1 MKRNKAQKAIAAA
14 LSATLVFSG
23 AAVPALATPSS
34 SELKS
39 QLSDAQAKLD
49 SLYAKAEQ
57 ASEDL
62 NQTKVELDQT
72 NSKIDSLNS
81 DIEKTQA
88 ELKEKQAVLSKRVAA
103 NYKYGD
109 TDLLSILLGS
119 DSFDTLTS
127 NIVYANKVSE
137 KDSNAI
143 NDVKTLE
150 NQLSSQKSEL
160 EEQKASQEK
169 LVAEKKTQSE
179 ALNAQSQKAQDYVNS
194 LSAEVQKAL
203 AEEQAAREAAAKKA
217 AEEAAAKAQANG
229 GEYYKSE
236 GNANAQSNSDSGKS
250 NNSGSNSNKGNTNS
264 GSNTNNGNGGSNSNA
279 GGGSNTNK
287 GNANSGSNTNKGNS
301 GSASNTGS
309 SSNKGNSGISGAW
322 RNTVIAAATRM
333 VGGTYVWGACNPGS
347 RTFDCSGL
355 TSYAYSVAGISIGHS
370 SASQSSF
377 CTKPISQAEPGDV
390 VWRPGHVGI
399 YIGGG
404 ATIEAFSP
412 SQGIGYGSV
421 SSFSRC
427 GSPV

>member
-39 QLSDAQAKLD
+39 QLSDAQAKLN

-72 NSKIDSLNS
+72 NSKINSLNS

-119 DSFDTLTS
+119 DSFDALTS

-150 NQLSSQKSEL
+150 SQLSSQKSEL

-169 LVAEKKTQSE
+169 LVADKKAQSE

-194 LSAEVQKAL
+194 LSSEVQKAL

-229 GEYYKSE
+229 GAYYTPDN
-236 GNANAQSNSDSGKS
+236 NASAQGSAGSSKGNSDSGKS
-250 NNSGSNSNKGNTNS
+250 NNSGSNSSKGNAGT
-264 GSNTNNGNGGSNSNA
+264 GSNA
-279 GGGSNTNK
+279 G
-287 GNANSGSNTNKGNS
+287 A
-301 GSASNTGS
+301 
-309 SSNKGNSGISGAW
+309 SSNKGNGGSSSNAGGSSNKGSSSVSGAW

-333 VGGTYVWGACNPGS
+333 VGGTYVWGASDPGS
-347 RTFDCSGL
+347 KTFDCSGL
-355 TSYAYSVAGISIGHS
+355 TSYAYGVAGIGIDHS
-370 SASQSSF
+370 SALQASF
-377 CTKPISQAEPGDV
+377 CTKPVSQAVPGDV

-404 ATIEAFSP
+404 VTIEAFSP

>member
-194 LSAEVQKAL
+194 LSAEVQQAL

-250 NNSGSNSNKGNTNS
+250 NNSGSNSNKGNT
-264 GSNTNNGNGGSNSNA
+264 
-279 GGGSNTNK
+279 
-287 GNANSGSNTNKGNS
+287 NSGSNTNKGNS

>member
-169 LVAEKKTQSE
+169 LVADKKAQSE

-194 LSAEVQKAL
+194 LSAEMRQAL

-229 GEYYKSE
+229 GEFYKSE
-236 GNANAQSNSDSGKS
+236 GNANAQSNSNSGKGNSS
-250 NNSGSNSNKGNTNS
+250 NSNSNKGN
-264 GSNTNNGNGGSNSNA
+264 GGS
-279 GGGSNTNK
+279 GSNTNK

>member
-1 MKRNKAQKAIAAA
+1 M
-14 LSATLVFSG
+14 
-23 AAVPALATPSS
+23 
-34 SELKS
+34 
-39 QLSDAQAKLD
+39 
-49 SLYAKAEQ
+49 
-57 ASEDL
+57 
-62 NQTKVELDQT
+62 
-72 NSKIDSLNS
+72 
-81 DIEKTQA
+81 
-88 ELKEKQAVLSKRVAA
+88 
-103 NYKYGD
+103 
-109 TDLLSILLGS
+109 
-119 DSFDTLTS
+119 
-127 NIVYANKVSE
+127 
-137 KDSNAI
+137 
-143 NDVKTLE
+143 
-150 NQLSSQKSEL
+150 
-160 EEQKASQEK
+160 
-169 LVAEKKTQSE
+169 
-179 ALNAQSQKAQDYVNS
+179 NS
-194 LSAEVQKAL
+194 LSVEVQKAL

-236 GNANAQSNSDSGKS
+236 GNANAQSNSNSGKS
-250 NNSGSNSNKGNTNS
+250 NNSGSNTNKGNANS
-264 GSNTNNGNGGSNSNA
+264 GSNTNKGNGGSNSNA

>member
-169 LVAEKKTQSE
+169 LVADKKTQSE

-236 GNANAQSNSDSGKS
+236 GNANAQGNSNSGKS
-250 NNSGSNSNKGNTNS
+250 NNSDSNSNKGNGGS
-264 GSNTNNGNGGSNSNA
+264 GSNTNKGNTNSS
-279 GGGSNTNK
+279 SNTNK
-287 GNANSGSNTNKGNS
+287 GNANSGSNTDKGNS
-301 GSASNTGS
+301 GSASNTDS
-309 SSNKGNSGISGAW
+309 SSNRGNSGISGAW

-404 ATIEAFSP
+404 TTIEAFSP

>member
-194 LSAEVQKAL
+194 LSAEVQQAL

-250 NNSGSNSNKGNTNS
+250 NNSGSNSNKGNT
-264 GSNTNNGNGGSNSNA
+264 
-279 GGGSNTNK
+279 
-287 GNANSGSNTNKGNS
+287 NSGSNTNKGNS

-404 ATIEAFSP
+404 TTIEAFSP

>member
-39 QLSDAQAKLD
+39 ELSDAQAKLD

-88 ELKEKQAVLSKRVAA
+88 ELKEKQGVLSKRVAA

-169 LVAEKKTQSE
+169 LVADKKTQSE

-236 GNANAQSNSDSGKS
+236 GNANAQGNSNSGKS
-250 NNSGSNSNKGNTNS
+250 NNSDSNS
-264 GSNTNNGNGGSNSNA
+264 
-279 GGGSNTNK
+279 NK
-287 GNANSGSNTNKGNS
+287 GNANSGSNTDKGNS
-301 GSASNTGS
+301 GSASNTDS
-309 SSNKGNSGISGAW
+309 SSNRGNSGISGAW

-347 RTFDCSGL
+347 KTFDCSGL

-404 ATIEAFSP
+404 TTIEAFSP

>member
-150 NQLSSQKSEL
+150 NQLSSQKS
-160 EEQKASQEK
+160 
-169 LVAEKKTQSE
+169 
-179 ALNAQSQKAQDYVNS
+179 
-194 LSAEVQKAL
+194 
-203 AEEQAAREAAAKKA
+203 
-217 AEEAAAKAQANG
+217 
-229 GEYYKSE
+229 
-236 GNANAQSNSDSGKS
+236 
-250 NNSGSNSNKGNTNS
+250 
-264 GSNTNNGNGGSNSNA
+264 
-279 GGGSNTNK
+279 
-287 GNANSGSNTNKGNS
+287 
-301 GSASNTGS
+301 
-309 SSNKGNSGISGAW
+309 
-322 RNTVIAAATRM
+322 
-333 VGGTYVWGACNPGS
+333 
-347 RTFDCSGL
+347 
-355 TSYAYSVAGISIGHS
+355 
-370 SASQSSF
+370 
-377 CTKPISQAEPGDV
+377 
-390 VWRPGHVGI
+390 
-399 YIGGG
+399 
-404 ATIEAFSP
+404 
-412 SQGIGYGSV
+412 
-421 SSFSRC
+421 
-427 GSPV
+427 

>member
-39 QLSDAQAKLD
+39 QLNDAQAKLD

-88 ELKEKQAVLSKRVAA
+88 ELKEKQTVLSKRVAA

-169 LVAEKKTQSE
+169 LVADKKAQSE

-194 LSAEVQKAL
+194 LSAEMQQAL

-236 GNANAQSNSDSGKS
+236 GNANAQSNSNSGKG
-250 NNSGSNSNKGNTNS
+250 NSSNSNKGNTNT
-264 GSNTNNGNGGSNSNA
+264 GSNVNKGNGGSAS
-279 GGGSNTNK
+279 
-287 GNANSGSNTNKGNS
+287 NSGSTSHKGN
-301 GSASNTGS
+301 G
-309 SSNKGNSGISGAW
+309 GISGAW

-333 VGGTYVWGACNPGS
+333 VGGTYVWGACDPGS
-347 RTFDCSGL
+347 KTFDCSGL
-355 TSYAYSVAGISIGHS
+355 TSYAYGVAGIGIGHS
-370 SASQSSF
+370 SASQASF

-404 ATIEAFSP
+404 TTIEAFSP

>member
-39 QLSDAQAKLD
+39 QLNDAQAKLD

-169 LVAEKKTQSE
+169 LVADKKAQSE
-179 ALNAQSQKAQDYVNS
+179 ALNAQSQRAQDYVNS
-194 LSAEVQKAL
+194 LSAEMRQAL

-229 GEYYKSE
+229 GEFYKSE
-236 GNANAQSNSDSGKS
+236 GNANAQSNSNSGKGNSS
-250 NNSGSNSNKGNTNS
+250 NSNSNKGNTNT
-264 GSNTNNGNGGSNSNA
+264 GSNANKGNGGSAS
-279 GGGSNTNK
+279 
-287 GNANSGSNTNKGNS
+287 NSGSSSHKGNG
-301 GSASNTGS
+301 GSASNSGS
-309 SSNKGNSGISGAW
+309 TSHKGNGGISGAW

-333 VGGTYVWGACNPGS
+333 VGGTYVWGACDPGS
-347 RTFDCSGL
+347 KTFDCSGL
-355 TSYAYSVAGISIGHS
+355 TSYAYGVAGIGIDHS
-370 SASQSSF
+370 SASQASF

-404 ATIEAFSP
+404 TTIEAFSP

>member
-39 QLSDAQAKLD
+39 ELSDAQAKLD

-169 LVAEKKTQSE
+169 LVADKKTQSE

-236 GNANAQSNSDSGKS
+236 GNANAQGNSNSGKS
-250 NNSGSNSNKGNTNS
+250 NNSDSNSNKGN
-264 GSNTNNGNGGSNSNA
+264 GG
-279 GGGSNTNK
+279 
-287 GNANSGSNTNKGNS
+287 SGSNTNKGNS
-301 GSASNTGS
+301 GSASNTDS
-309 SSNKGNSGISGAW
+309 SSNRGNSGISGAW

-347 RTFDCSGL
+347 KTFDCSGL

-404 ATIEAFSP
+404 TTIEAFSP

>member
-39 QLSDAQAKLD
+39 QLSDAQAKLN
-49 SLYAKAEQ
+49 SLYARAEQ

-72 NSKIDSLNS
+72 NSKINSLNS

-119 DSFDTLTS
+119 DSFDALTS

-150 NQLSSQKSEL
+150 SQLSSQKSEL

-169 LVAEKKTQSE
+169 LVADKKAQSE

-194 LSAEVQKAL
+194 LSSEVQKAL
-203 AEEQAAREAAAKKA
+203 ADEQAAREAAARKA

-229 GEYYKSE
+229 GAYYTPDN
-236 GNANAQSNSDSGKS
+236 NASAQGSAGSSKGNSDSGKS
-250 NNSGSNSNKGNTNS
+250 NNSGSNSSKGNTNS
-264 GSNTNNGNGGSNSNA
+264 GTNSSKGNAGTGSNA
-279 GGGSNTNK
+279 G
-287 GNANSGSNTNKGNS
+287 A
-301 GSASNTGS
+301 
-309 SSNKGNSGISGAW
+309 SSNKGNGGSSSNAGGSSNKGSSSVSGAW

-333 VGGTYVWGACNPGS
+333 VGGTYVWGASDPGS
-347 RTFDCSGL
+347 KTFDCSGL
-355 TSYAYSVAGISIGHS
+355 TSYAYGVAGIGIDHS
-370 SASQSSF
+370 SALQASF
-377 CTKPISQAEPGDV
+377 CTKPVSQAVPGDV

-404 ATIEAFSP
+404 VTIEAFSP

>member
-194 LSAEVQKAL
+194 LSVEVQKAL

-236 GNANAQSNSDSGKS
+236 GNANAQSNSNSGKS
-250 NNSGSNSNKGNTNS
+250 NNSGSNTNK
-264 GSNTNNGNGGSNSNA
+264 GNGGSNSNA

>member
-1 MKRNKAQKAIAAA
+1 M
-14 LSATLVFSG
+14 
-23 AAVPALATPSS
+23 
-34 SELKS
+34 
-39 QLSDAQAKLD
+39 
-49 SLYAKAEQ
+49 
-57 ASEDL
+57 
-62 NQTKVELDQT
+62 
-72 NSKIDSLNS
+72 
-81 DIEKTQA
+81 
-88 ELKEKQAVLSKRVAA
+88 
-103 NYKYGD
+103 
-109 TDLLSILLGS
+109 
-119 DSFDTLTS
+119 
-127 NIVYANKVSE
+127 
-137 KDSNAI
+137 
-143 NDVKTLE
+143 
-150 NQLSSQKSEL
+150 
-160 EEQKASQEK
+160 
-169 LVAEKKTQSE
+169 AEKKTQSE

-194 LSAEVQKAL
+194 LSAEVQQAL

-250 NNSGSNSNKGNTNS
+250 NNSGSNSNKGNTNSGSNTNKGNTNS

>member
-236 GNANAQSNSDSGKS
+236 GNANAQSNSNSGKS
-250 NNSGSNSNKGNTNS
+250 NNSGSNTNK
-264 GSNTNNGNGGSNSNA
+264 GNGGS
-279 GGGSNTNK
+279 GSNTNK

>member
-39 QLSDAQAKLD
+39 QLSDAQAKLN

-72 NSKIDSLNS
+72 NSKINSLNS

-88 ELKEKQAVLSKRVAA
+88 ELREKQAVLSKRVAA

-119 DSFDTLTS
+119 DSFDALTS

-150 NQLSSQKSEL
+150 SQLSSQKSEL

-169 LVAEKKTQSE
+169 LVADKKAQSE

-194 LSAEVQKAL
+194 LSSEVQKAL
-203 AEEQAAREAAAKKA
+203 AEEQAAREAAARKA

-229 GEYYKSE
+229 GAYYTPDN
-236 GNANAQSNSDSGKS
+236 NASAQ
-250 NNSGSNSNKGNTNS
+250 GSAG
-264 GSNTNNGNGGSNSNA
+264 SNA
-279 GGGSNTNK
+279 G
-287 GNANSGSNTNKGNS
+287 A
-301 GSASNTGS
+301 
-309 SSNKGNSGISGAW
+309 SSNKGNGGSSSNAGGSSNKGSSSVSGAW

-333 VGGTYVWGACNPGS
+333 VGGTYVWGASDPGS
-347 RTFDCSGL
+347 KTFDCSGL
-355 TSYAYSVAGISIGHS
+355 TSYAYGVAGIGIDHS
-370 SASQSSF
+370 SASQASF
-377 CTKPISQAEPGDV
+377 CTKPVSQAVPGDV

-404 ATIEAFSP
+404 VTIEAFSP

>member
-194 LSAEVQKAL
+194 LSAEVQQAL

-250 NNSGSNSNKGNTNS
+250 NNSGSNSNKGN
-264 GSNTNNGNGGSNSNA
+264 
-279 GGGSNTNK
+279 
-287 GNANSGSNTNKGNS
+287 S

-333 VGGTYVWGACNPGS
+333 VGGTYVLGACNPGS